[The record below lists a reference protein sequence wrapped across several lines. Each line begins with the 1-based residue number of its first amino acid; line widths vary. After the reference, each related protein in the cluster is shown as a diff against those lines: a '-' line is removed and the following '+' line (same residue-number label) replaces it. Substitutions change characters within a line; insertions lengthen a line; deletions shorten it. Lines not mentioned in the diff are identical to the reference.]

1 MTKIVLNSGDTD
13 AVVPV
18 SGTRYAIDA
27 LNLTVTKPWHPWS
40 DDADEV
46 SQFYLKLS
54 LFGVHLS
61 NLSPKWQSLSFM
73 RSFGSHKMRLLMI
86 PFDYPSHVVILLI
99 YEIFQLTQNET
110 YHDPI

>member
-18 SGTRYAIDA
+18 SGTRYAVDA
-27 LNLTVTKPWHPWS
+27 LNLAVTKPWHPWS

-61 NLSPKWQSLSFM
+61 NLSPKWRSLSF
-73 RSFGSHKMRLLMI
+73 MRLLMI